1 MSSEKAKKA
10 LRDALKDQFLL
21 MLNEINAFHDLPI
34 KVVAGLSFSIP
45 AMKKSS
51 SEAMITKFVKYVLP
65 HKVKISNRERDFF
78 IDEKEMFFNL
88 CKDEDVDGVPMD
100 REYVDVLTEVWASPI
115 MTEERRNTIWRF
127 FDVFIELMEQYKK
140 KL

>member
-34 KVVAGLSFSIP
+34 KVVLGLSFSIP
-45 AMKKSS
+45 EMQKCTSDAM
-51 SEAMITKFVKYVLP
+51 MTKFIKYVLP
-65 HKVKISNRERDFF
+65 HKDKISAREKDFF
-78 IDEKEMFFNL
+78 VTEKEMFFNL
-88 CKDEDVDGVPMD
+88 CKDEDVGGVPMD
-100 REYVDVLTEVWASPI
+100 KEYVDVLTEVWASNI
-115 MTEERRNTIWRF
+115 MTDDRRKTIWNF
-127 FDVFIELMEQYKK
+127 FDIFIELMEQYKK